1 MKIQIEFDKDNLIEK
16 LETQL
21 RFLVSF
27 AYRWLTREG
36 EALGYI
42 LGSLHFML
50 FIFLVLLVIACHTV
64 YTNFW
69 FQLAVFVCIFLIWI
83 QHILLKVCI
92 SVVAEK
98 NFTNNTSPFHTL
110 LEDVLRI
117 HPTDFGNYFV
127 VAETVALGCF
137 GLELI
142 SRSSGYISRYLS
154 RTRH

>member
-1 MKIQIEFDKDNLIEK
+1 MKIQIEFDKDSLVQK

-21 RFLVSF
+21 RFLVRF
-27 AYRWLTREG
+27 AYRWLTTEG

-50 FIFLVLLVIACHTV
+50 FVFLVLLVIASHTV

-69 FQLAVFVCIFLIWI
+69 FQLVIFICIFLIWI

-110 LEDVLRI
+110 LEDVLHI
-117 HPTDFGNYFV
+117 HPADFGNYFV
-127 VAETVALGCF
+127 LAETVALGCF

-142 SRSSGYISRYLS
+142 SRCSGYLREYLS
-154 RTRH
+154 RTGH

>member
-1 MKIQIEFDKDNLIEK
+1 MKIEIEFDKDTLIEK
-16 LETQL
+16 LETHL
-21 RFLVSF
+21 RFLVRF
-27 AYRWLTREG
+27 AYRWLTNEG

-50 FIFLVLLVIACHTV
+50 LIFLVLLVIASHTV

-69 FQLAVFVCIFLIWI
+69 FQLTIFVCIFLIWI

-110 LEDVLRI
+110 LEDVFHI
-117 HPTDFGNYFV
+117 HPADFGNYFV
-127 VAETVALGCF
+127 VVETVAVGCLA
-137 GLELI
+137 LELI
-142 SRSSGYISRYLS
+142 SRCSGYIKAYLS
-154 RTRH
+154 RAGH